1 MEIQKNSGDILI
13 HLSITLIQEFFFCL
27 YNILGAKY
35 LSISHGNIYKL
46 LFFNG
51 FFGILMTIGIHF
63 STGIIRCNKLIDE
76 EYCDKDNLKNFKDF
90 VFNSSL
96 INLIPSLLLTIVE
109 VACTWLLIS
118 YQTVNHL
125 AVAYSIHLTFR
136 FLIGRKKLETNHIII
151 GSLSFIVISFFALVF
166 DEIFVLRFCGLEK
179 NTSEEIDQRAIEDK
193 LLIERISAG
202 NSFEIN

>member
-51 FFGILMTIGIHF
+51 FFGILVTIGIHF

-76 EYCDKDNLKNFKDF
+76 EYCDKDNL
-90 VFNSSL
+90 
-96 INLIPSLLLTIVE
+96 
-109 VACTWLLIS
+109 
-118 YQTVNHL
+118 
-125 AVAYSIHLTFR
+125 
-136 FLIGRKKLETNHIII
+136 
-151 GSLSFIVISFFALVF
+151 
-166 DEIFVLRFCGLEK
+166 
-179 NTSEEIDQRAIEDK
+179 
-193 LLIERISAG
+193 
-202 NSFEIN
+202 

>member
-1 MEIQKNSGDILI
+1 
-13 HLSITLIQEFFFCL
+13 
-27 YNILGAKY
+27 
-35 LSISHGNIYKL
+35 
-46 LFFNG
+46 
-51 FFGILMTIGIHF
+51 MTIGIHF

-136 FLIGRKKLETNHIII
+136 FLI
-151 GSLSFIVISFFALVF
+151 
-166 DEIFVLRFCGLEK
+166 
-179 NTSEEIDQRAIEDK
+179 
-193 LLIERISAG
+193 
-202 NSFEIN
+202 